1 MIIEIYHH
9 DRAKELLIVTK
20 IYIIYI
26 FIKTCSFYTIVFYL
40 NKKEKPAVELRRK
53 YKLQRE
59 IDVKDTLRWPRSLVL
74 SIC

>member
-26 FIKTCSFYTIVFYL
+26 YL
-40 NKKEKPAVELRRK
+40 LKHV
-53 YKLQRE
+53 
-59 IDVKDTLRWPRSLVL
+59 V
-74 SIC
+74 SIL